1 MTKGGS
7 DKVSPHVSD
16 QRLHLTP
23 DEANRLIECAAK
35 RGRQRFRD
43 KVMVRMT
50 YRHGM
55 RASEVCTLRWEA
67 INLDEGT
74 INVRRRKMGK
84 DSTHSMDRDE
94 LGALRK
100 LHKDRTGPWV
110 CVRE

>member
-1 MTKGGS
+1 
-7 DKVSPHVSD
+7 
-16 QRLHLTP
+16 
-23 DEANRLIECAAK
+23 
-35 RGRQRFRD
+35 
-43 KVMVRMT
+43 MVRMT

-55 RASEVCTLRWEA
+55 RASEVCTLRWDA
-67 INLDEGT
+67 VNLDEGT
-74 INVRRRKMGK
+74 IYVHRRKMGK